1 MNGRIVPDLSRRAKR
16 DRAYNTD
23 MSDSPLPA
31 RLQQIVEDFQLCQ
44 GKEKLELLL
53 DYANQLPPLP
63 ERFTGH
69 AEMEQIH
76 ECMTPVFVHGE
87 LNKGGMEYFFE
98 VPAES
103 PSVRGYA
110 AVLAEGVK
118 GSTPEQILAIPSD
131 FYHAMGL
138 PEVLSGQRLNGM
150 RSIVA
155 FIKRLAQRELAA
167 GQK

>member
-1 MNGRIVPDLSRRAKR
+1 MTEPQ
-16 DRAYNTD
+16 
-23 MSDSPLPA
+23 LPP
-31 RLQQIVEDFQLCQ
+31 RLAEIVEDFKLCE

-76 ECMTPVFVHGE
+76 ECMTPVFVHAEQRAGALE
-87 LNKGGMEYFFE
+87 FFFD

-110 AVLAEGVK
+110 ALLAEGVN
-118 GSTPEQILAIPSD
+118 GCTPEQIASIPGD
-131 FYHAMGL
+131 FYYAMGL
-138 PEVLSGQRLNGM
+138 QEMLSGQRLNGM
-150 RSIVA
+150 RAIVA
-155 FIKRLAQRELAA
+155 YLKRLAQREMAS
-167 GQK
+167 GVE